1 MRTHLEYARPAARD
15 NEFVDAPE
23 AIGLHMLLAEALE
36 SWDDLD
42 DEQGWYPAE
51 AVATELRAAFVAA
64 TAERRTD
71 SGARH
76 RGPEAPRQP
85 PTPCASTMT
94 ANGLEELRAAIE
106 PHRRPAHGR
115 YAGIADWMNKLPDT
129 IVRTAAAITLLHD
142 PDAQEITGATVRDAV
157 RVGRAGI
164 SHARA
169 AFGLT
174 RPDGEAFSQ
183 ARQVLATVHRMCLD
197 AGTDSLSRRDLHQKL
212 RDRPWVETVESLDV
226 PIELLRAGAR
236 GRPASSR
243 AGRWWAMSA
252 PSRGAVDRPTSDFL
266 HVSVGHPRKR
276 GDLR

>member
-1 MRTHLEYARPAARD
+1 MRTHLEYVRPAARD

-23 AIGLHMLLAEALE
+23 AIGLHMLLTEALE
-36 SWDDLD
+36 SWDVD

-71 SGARH
+71 SGARY

-142 PDAQEITGATVRDAV
+142 PDAQEITGATLRDA
-157 RVGRAGI
+157 GPSRARRHLPRPRG
-164 SHARA
+164 ARA
-169 AFGLT
+169 H
-174 RPDGEAFSQ
+174 P
-183 ARQVLATVHRMCLD
+183 
-197 AGTDSLSRRDLHQKL
+197 SRRGGIQSSSTGARH
-212 RDRPWVETVESLDV
+212 RPPDV
-226 PIELLRAGAR
+226 PRRRHRQRLPP
-236 GRPASSR
+236 RPAPE
-243 AGRWWAMSA
+243 A
-252 PSRGAVDRPTSDFL
+252 P
-266 HVSVGHPRKR
+266 
-276 GDLR
+276 